1 MKEIKIQGKI
11 FGGDNSCYTIAEA
24 GANHD
29 GKLEKAFKLID
40 AAIETKTDSIKFQTY
55 KAQNLV
61 TKTAP
66 KYWKDENPN
75 ETQYD
80 VFKKLDSLTNDEWR
94 QIFEYAEKKKITC
107 FSTPF
112 DEQSVDFL
120 YSLNVPA
127 FKIASADI
135 THIPLI
141 KHTAKKQLPLFIS
154 TGMASPLEIQ
164 DAVDA
169 IEEVGNNSII
179 IMHCMTSYP
188 TKPEDAN
195 LEIIRTLTK
204 KYPNYV
210 IGYSDHTIGIT
221 IPTCSTFYG
230 AKCIEKH
237 FTFDNSL
244 KDSPDHSLSLDTD
257 GFAEMV
263 RQIRISEISRGMS
276 FRQDFDSEAEAIK
289 FARRSI
295 VSTQD
300 IPKGAIIKKEM
311 LDVKRPGTGIQ
322 PKFLDKIIGSIVIH
336 DIDNDIPIQW
346 DDIED
351 GEQVRSNN

>member
-1 MKEIKIQGKI
+1 MSDINIQGKI
-11 FGGDNSCYTIAEA
+11 IGGDNPCYTIAEA

-75 ETQYD
+75 ESQYD
-80 VFKKLDSLTNDEWR
+80 VFKKLDSLTEDEWK

-112 DEQSVDFL
+112 DEQSVDLL

-141 KHTAKKQLPLFIS
+141 KHTAKKQLPIFIS

-169 IEEVGNNSII
+169 INDVGNNSII

-188 TKPEDAN
+188 TKPDDAN

-204 KYPNYV
+204 KYPNHV

-221 IPTCSTFYG
+221 VPLCSTFYG

-244 KDSPDHSLSLDTD
+244 KE
-257 GFAEMV
+257 G
-263 RQIRISEISRGMS
+263 
-276 FRQDFDSEAEAIK
+276 
-289 FARRSI
+289 
-295 VSTQD
+295 
-300 IPKGAIIKKEM
+300 
-311 LDVKRPGTGIQ
+311 
-322 PKFLDKIIGSIVIH
+322 
-336 DIDNDIPIQW
+336 
-346 DDIED
+346 
-351 GEQVRSNN
+351 